1 MPSIGPTELIIV
13 LVIAI
18 VIFGPGKLSD
28 LGGSL
33 GKSIREF
40 RRGVKEMGEEVSE
53 DPKRSASVASK
64 QTASEGSPAHNEG

>member
-1 MPSIGPTELIIV
+1 MRACPAIGPTELVIV
-13 LVIAI
+13 LVIAL

-40 RRGVKEMGEEVSE
+40 KRGVRDLSEESSSQGTE
-53 DPKRSASVASK
+53 SGAES
-64 QTASEGSPAHNEG
+64 